1 MSTSDKLSQ
10 YELRSNAVN
19 VKKILNNIDRINRD
33 MSSVQSLKSTQSQKF
48 RDVLTKSKNK
58 LIVEIEKV
66 HLKHKH
72 KIIKKMK
79 DKSSDVMN
87 AKLRILRSDKSK
99 TEKDEAI
106 LQLNMKFDMFLLQT
120 VNEAQ
125 KHPFLK
131 GNPRIIQEIND
142 VRMKL
147 SPKSP
152 LKRTATSRRPVTS
165 RGTRGE
171 SARGKG
177 SIKKGNK
184 KFQKLSKKKNKNKN
198 TNKKRKI
205 ELFN

>member
-79 DKSSDVMN
+79 DKNTDVMN

-106 LQLNMKFDMFLLQT
+106 SQLNMKFDMFLLQT

-125 KHPFLK
+125 NHPFLK

-152 LKRTATSRRPVTS
+152 LKRTSTA

-171 SARGKG
+171 SAKGKG
-177 SIKKGNK
+177 S
-184 KFQKLSKKKNKNKN
+184 LKNKNKKVQKRSKK
-198 TNKKRKI
+198 NKKTKNSGKKSKLAMI
-205 ELFN
+205 N